1 MSLLKALGA
10 LLLALP
16 ELIKLIE
23 NLQRE
28 ASKIET
34 DRKVKDDLKIINH
47 AFENNDAEA
56 LRILFNS

>member
-34 DRKVKDDLKIINH
+34 DLYKSPLGIEFRRDSFGCASEDEQPKVKN
-47 AFENNDAEA
+47 
-56 LRILFNS
+56 